1 MSAAF
6 WFMVAVAS
14 TALFTFLSFI
24 IWFDGR
30 QTEREAHYR
39 DEMARKIANADD
51 PAALLEYVRAN
62 ERADA
67 EKSRISAR
75 VGGLITFAVGLGLM
89 IFLHQVAQGSAA
101 YLIGLI
107 PGLIGVVLLIHSELM
122 MRPKA

>member
-6 WFMVAVAS
+6 WFMVAVTG

-30 QTEREAHYR
+30 QTERESHYR
-39 DEMARKIANADD
+39 DEMARRIAEADD
-51 PAALLEYVRAN
+51 PAAILEYVRGN

-67 EKSRISAR
+67 EKSRMAAR
-75 VGGLITFAVGLGLM
+75 LGGLITFAVGLGLM
-89 IFLHQVAQGSAA
+89 IFLHQVAPGSAA

-107 PGLIGVVLLIHSELM
+107 PGLIGVVLIIHSKFM
-122 MRPKA
+122 MKPKG